1 MMQLLGNK
9 PHKFLRQ
16 SRDALAEVVEE
27 SLNLF
32 VTHGGVHRIVRLE
45 LLEQRILFVLDRLVS
60 LVDREVEGGNDRTI
74 HPRFAYIVAE
84 LSALIAW
91 QEPYNDGNGEEDED
105 DLGDEVAPEV
115 LLRIVKYAHIVSLC
129 LVVNT
134 LVI

>member
-16 SRDALAEVVEE
+16 SRDALTEVVEE

-60 LVDREVEGGNDRTI
+60 LVDRKVELG
-74 HPRFAYIVAE
+74 
-84 LSALIAW
+84 
-91 QEPYNDGNGEEDED
+91 YNFY
-105 DLGDEVAPEV
+105 L
-115 LLRIVKYAHIVSLC
+115 
-129 LVVNT
+129 NT
-134 LVI
+134 HVDF